1 MTPMTRRQRIGERTH
16 GRVPTANTHGGC
28 LPYRRPARPRRLA
41 DRPQRPR
48 PDARRGRRQRSA
60 PDDVRMPA
68 DPGGRRGRGCGA
80 RDRLRPHRRHRHARG
95 CGAQA
100 ASVATSSFRAPDE
113 AVIAHACRVAE
124 VAPDLPIVLSIPQNA
139 GNTLS
144 SAVVATIAARCPN
157 VVGLKDRTEISMPA
171 SLYNGIRRPLT
182 GAV

>member
-1 MTPMTRRQRIGERTH
+1 M
-16 GRVPTANTHGGC
+16 
-28 LPYRRPARPRRLA
+28 
-41 DRPQRPR
+41 
-48 PDARRGRRQRSA
+48 
-60 PDDVRMPA
+60 
-68 DPGGRRGRGCGA
+68 
-80 RDRLRPHRRHRHARG
+80 
-95 CGAQA
+95 
-100 ASVATSSFRAPDE
+100 ATSSFRAPDE